1 MFRLDNSLWRQ
12 QQVIIHTF
20 WCQLARFVFPRYLAN
35 YSKIVWP
42 ITTTQVHTTRNF
54 NPHGNEKCVSLLFFY
69 QTLFFNLLLKGL
81 SHLYRWILYATSA
94 STPVGLHERYYIANH
109 LSGCLMLAVSGYWPK
124 VITGSLHRLY
134 LLPSFRKFPKKL
146 WCQKKISVFLF
157 LLPRIIMKEVMRN
170 LIKKTDSKELKIK
183 TSDCRSLDF

>member
-1 MFRLDNSLWRQ
+1 MTPTAGWLYTLSG
-12 QQVIIHTF
+12 
-20 WCQLARFVFPRYLAN
+20 AN
-35 YSKIVWP
+35 LP
-42 ITTTQVHTTRNF
+42 D
-54 NPHGNEKCVSLLFFY
+54 LFFSDIWQITQKLFGQLLRLRSTQHAISILVVMKNVFRFY
-69 QTLFFNLLLKGL
+69 FFINHLFFNLLLKSL

-170 LIKKTDSKELKIK
+170 LIKKKLIP
-183 TSDCRSLDF
+183 RN

>member
-1 MFRLDNSLWRQ
+1 M
-12 QQVIIHTF
+12 IIHTF

-54 NPHGNEKCVSLLFFY
+54 NPHGNEKCVFLLSFY
-69 QTLFFNLLLKGL
+69 QSLVFLLAFEKRV
-81 SHLYRWILYATSA
+81 SFVSVNTICYITSA

-124 VITGSLHRLY
+124 VITGSLHRLS

-146 WCQKKISVFLF
+146 
-157 LLPRIIMKEVMRN
+157 
-170 LIKKTDSKELKIK
+170 
-183 TSDCRSLDF
+183 